1 MRSLRALPAFI
12 GLSVVLGSA
21 AAQAQQ
27 PASAATPVGV
37 YLDCR
42 DQCDHDFIRTE
53 ITFVDWVRERAV
65 ADVHVLI
72 TAQPAGAGGRAYTVA
87 FLGLRSFARRGD
99 TLVYTAPPTATP
111 DDRRRGMT
119 NTIAVGLVQFAARRG
134 GAASLRVTSAPA
146 AAGPAM
152 SASSRRDPWRAWVF
166 GIRLNGETSG
176 ERAYS
181 SNRINGRLSA
191 NRVTEAWKTNLGS
204 EYSYRNDRATIQEFD
219 SLGNVT
225 SEDTYRNLQRDW
237 DVELLQVKSISN
249 HVSIGAYTEVASQ
262 TFRNQTLRVVGLTA
276 VEYNI
281 FPYTESTRRELS
293 FRYGVG
299 ATAFRYADTTIFDE
313 IRETLPSQMLEGSY
327 RTRQPWGSANLSVE
341 HRSYLHDLS
350 KRATEINGNLDVRLF
365 RGFGLGVGGGYDW
378 IHDQIYLPKAE
389 GSAVDVLLRR
399 RALLTGYQYH
409 LYAGVSYTFGSIFNN
424 VVNPRF

>member
-1 MRSLRALPAFI
+1 MRSLRAFLALFGLVVLPA
-12 GLSVVLGSA
+12 GA
-21 AAQAQQ
+21 ASQAQ
-27 PASAATPVGV
+27 PAAPAPAAVGV

-42 DQCDHDFIRTE
+42 DDCDHEFIRTE

-65 ADVHVLI
+65 ADVHVLL
-72 TAQPAGAGGRAYTVA
+72 TAQAAGAGGREYTIA
-87 FLGLRSFARRGD
+87 FLGLRSFAGRGD
-99 TLVYTAPPTATP
+99 TLAYTAPPTATS
-111 DDRRRGMT
+111 DDRRRAVT
-119 NTIAVGLVQFAARRG
+119 NTIALGLVQFVARRG
-134 GAASLRVTSAPA
+134 GAASLRVSRAPA
-146 AAGPAM
+146 TSGPAM
-152 SASSRRDPWRAWVF
+152 KAPSTKDPWRSWVF
-166 GIRLNGETSG
+166 GIRVNGETSG

-181 SNRINGRLSA
+181 SNRINGELSA
-191 NRVTEAWKTNLGS
+191 NRVTDAWKTNLGS

-225 SEDTYRNLQRDW
+225 SEDTYRNLQREW
-237 DVELLQVKSISN
+237 DVELLQVKSISD
-249 HVSIGAYTEVASQ
+249 HVSVGAYTEVASQ
-262 TFRNQTLRVVGLTA
+262 SFRNQTLRIVGLTA

-281 FPYTESTRRELS
+281 FPYSESTRRELS
-293 FRYGVG
+293 FRYGIG
-299 ATAFRYADTTIFDE
+299 ATSFQYADTTIFNE
-313 IRETLPSQMLEGSY
+313 IRETLPSQLLEGSY

-365 RGFGLGVGGGYDW
+365 RGFGLTVGGGYDW

-399 RALLTGYQYH
+399 RALLTGYQYY
-409 LYAGVSYTFGSIFNN
+409 LYGGVSYTFGSIFNN